1 MNVLEKSET
10 EIITSIITSV
20 MQMSDVQRLLL
31 LTYGNGLIDGGK
43 IARKK
48 TESEN
53 G

>member
-1 MNVLEKSET
+1 MEINTREA
-10 EIITSIITSV
+10 EIITDIIKSI

-31 LTYGNGLIDGGK
+31 LTYGNGLIDGEK